1 MMNSKPQR
9 RRTAVYA
16 SGALVTLLALLWVMA
31 LAAGEGVAISGTVV
45 DQDGAA
51 VAGARV
57 RVRATENMV
66 LSGADGRFT
75 LSGLAPGAEMEV
87 TAWADGFYIAST
99 HVTPP
104 TADLLLALRPY
115 HTQDHPT
122 YVWAAPDEGANACGT
137 CHPSIISQWQGNAHG
152 TAVSNPRFYSLYN
165 GTDLVGNTA
174 VAPGYI
180 QDFPGTAGNCADCH
194 APGAGLDRYL
204 GVDMNDVR
212 GQVTAGVHC
221 DYCHK
226 IGGLYLDPQSG
237 SVYPNAPGVRS
248 QRLLRPPPGDDIFF
262 GPYDDVHDPDTYLP
276 VISESQFCAPCH
288 QFSFWGTPIYESYA
302 EWQASAY
309 AAAGVTCQACHMP
322 PTGETFFALPEVGGV
337 AHAPEDIPSHLQR
350 GALDEELLAD
360 TVTMTLAAEQA
371 GQTLGVAVG
380 LTNSGA
386 GHDAPTDHPGR
397 QLLLEVR
404 AQDGAGRPLTL
415 LAGPRLPEW
424 SGELA
429 GQPGEAYAKVLADV
443 TTGAA
448 PVVSYWKPTRLVSD
462 NRIAAQETSWTA
474 YTFLLPPG
482 ATQVQVMAELRFR
495 RLFAETAVAKGWNTP
510 DIVMARA
517 EVMAEVGPEW
527 AWFAPLVVGRR

>member
-1 MMNSKPQR
+1 
-9 RRTAVYA
+9 
-16 SGALVTLLALLWVMA
+16 MA
-31 LAAGEGVAISGTVV
+31 
-45 DQDGAA
+45 
-51 VAGARV
+51 
-57 RVRATENMV
+57 
-66 LSGADGRFT
+66 
-75 LSGLAPGAEMEV
+75 
-87 TAWADGFYIAST
+87 
-99 HVTPP
+99 
-104 TADLLLALRPY
+104 
-115 HTQDHPT
+115 
-122 YVWAAPDEGANACGT
+122 
-137 CHPSIISQWQGNAHG
+137 
-152 TAVSNPRFYSLYN
+152 NPRFYSLYN
-165 GTDLVGNTA
+165 GTDLAGNTA
-174 VAPGYI
+174 VAPGYV

-212 GQVTAGVHC
+212 GQVTAGIHC

-226 IGGLYLDPQSG
+226 IGGLYLDPG
-237 SVYPNAPGVRS
+237 TASVYPNAPGARS

-309 AAAGVTCQACHMP
+309 AAAGVTCQDCHMP

-371 GQTLGVAVG
+371 GQTLRVVVG

-386 GHDAPTDHPGR
+386 GHDVPTDHPGR

-404 AQDGAGRPLTL
+404 AEDGAGRPLTL
-415 LAGPRLPEW
+415 LAGPRLPAW
-424 SGELA
+424 SGEQA

-443 TTGAA
+443 VTGAA
-448 PVVSYWKPTRLVSD
+448 PVVSYWKPSRIVSD
-462 NRIAAQETSWTA
+462 NRIAAGETARTA

-482 ATQVQVMAELRFR
+482 AAQVQVTAELRFR
-495 RLFAETAVAKGWNTP
+495 RLFAETAVAKGWNTA
-510 DIVMARA
+510 DIMMARA
-517 EVMAEVGPEW
+517 EVD
-527 AWFAPLVVGRR
+527 GRGRPGMGLLCTAGGQLTE